1 MPILTLNLRGQ
12 DLIKKKTIRLHE
24 TVDLKYFK
32 LMHVTTNLSGA
43 DVDPSAGSEQR
54 QLHARLSTILG
65 TSLGGATPAAKNPFM
80 YIFVYYMHIR

>member
-1 MPILTLNLRGQ
+1 MPILTLNIRGQ

-43 DVDPSAGSEQR
+43 NVDPSAGSEQR
-54 QLHARLSTILG
+54 QLYARLS
-65 TSLGGATPAAKNPFM
+65 
-80 YIFVYYMHIR
+80 